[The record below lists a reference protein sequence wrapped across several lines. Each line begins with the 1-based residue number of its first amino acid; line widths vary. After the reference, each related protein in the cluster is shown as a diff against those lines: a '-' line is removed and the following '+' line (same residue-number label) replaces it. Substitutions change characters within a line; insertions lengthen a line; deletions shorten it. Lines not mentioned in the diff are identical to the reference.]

1 MTIRHR
7 AVTAG
12 IVLALAGAA
21 GITALPAAVAYADPA
36 SDLAAAQ
43 QQLDSLGAQLADS
56 QTRLAEATTQL
67 ETTDFEIEQKQADI
81 DDKRATL
88 AEKQTALGQ
97 GMKSTYKSGPASLLD
112 FILGSTSAEDL
123 ANRVYYLD
131 KVSEQQASAIAEV
144 RTLTE
149 QLEAEM
155 GELQDKQLTQQ
166 AQVASLQSEVDAY
179 QGQVAEATSIYQ
191 SLDAE
196 VQAQLAAQQE
206 ANSNV
211 STAIEAVE
219 NNQAQQNAGGSQQPD
234 AETGVTPDQGQDGIT
249 DQDQNQNQ
257 GQTPDSTP
265 EPEPEPTPD
274 PEPEPEPEPEPDP
287 APSAPSGGGLATA
300 YAQLGKPYVYGAA
313 GPNAFDCSGLICYS
327 YGYARG
333 RTTHAMISS
342 LQATGDWK
350 TDMSQ
355 LNVGDLVFPHS
366 GHVGI
371 YVGNGNYLHAA
382 NPSSGVIVGKL
393 YSFYGGGSY
402 Y

>member
-1 MTIRHR
+1 MTIRHK
-7 AVTAG
+7 AVSAG
-12 IVLALAGAA
+12 LALALAGAVAFAAVPA
-21 GITALPAAVAYADPA
+21 GVAYADPA
-36 SDLAAAQ
+36 TELAAAAQ
-43 QQLDSLGAQLADS
+43 QLDILGSQLANT
-56 QTRLAEATTQL
+56 QAQLAEATTQL
-67 ETTDFEIEQKQADI
+67 ETTDYEISEKQADI
-81 DDKRATL
+81 DEKKVVL
-88 AEKQTALGQ
+88 AEKQSALGA

-131 KVSEQQASAIAEV
+131 KVSEQQASAIEEV
-144 RTLTE
+144 CQLTE

-155 GELQDKQLTQQ
+155 GELEEKQSSQQ
-166 AQVASLQSEVDAY
+166 QQVADLQSKVDAY
-179 QGQVAEATSIYQ
+179 QGQVAEASSLYN

-196 VQAQLAAQQE
+196 SRAQLASE
-206 ANSNV
+206 AEQSGGSSNV
-211 STAIEAVE
+211 STAIDAIE
-219 NNQAQQNAGGSQQPD
+219 NNEAQQEAAGGQGSGTNGGTQGGGSQGGGQQ
-234 AETGVTPDQGQDGIT
+234 TTPPAT
-249 DQDQNQNQ
+249 D
-257 GQTPDSTP
+257 T
-265 EPEPEPTPD
+265 TPD
-274 PEPEPEPEPEPDP
+274 PEPTPEPEPEPEPDP
-287 APSAPSGGGLATA
+287 TPSAPAGGGLSTA

-333 RTTHAMISS
+333 RTTYAMIAS

-382 NPSSGVIVGKL
+382 NPSSGVIVGPL